1 MDGNGRW
8 ATAQGKPRTDGHIAG
23 AAAVRRIVEVAREDG
38 IRYLT
43 FYAFSS
49 ENWQRPQDEVNALM
63 ILLAQHLSSE
73 LPLLIKHDI
82 RLRTIGDI
90 STFSEETRT
99 VLQTTLNKTAHC
111 KTMDL
116 VLALSYGSRDEIVRA
131 VRNIISCHCKNADG
145 SNPQITEKTIT
156 QHLDTC
162 FMPDPDL
169 LIRTSGEQRLSNF
182 LLWQMAYTEFYI
194 TPTLWPDFSKD
205 DFRKAISEYQI
216 RNRRYGNV

>member
-23 AAAVRRIVEVAREDG
+23 AAAVRRTVEAAREEG

-43 FYAFSS
+43 LYAFSS

-63 ILLAQHLSSE
+63 VLLAQHLSSE
-73 LPLLIKHDI
+73 LPLLLKHDI

-90 STFSEETRT
+90 SAFSEETLT
-99 VLQTTLNKTAHC
+99 ALQTTLDKTAHC
-111 KTMDL
+111 KSMDL

-131 VRNIISCHCKNADG
+131 VRNIVAHRRYANATEDE
-145 SNPQITEKTIT
+145 ITETTIT
-156 QHLDTC
+156 QHLDTN

-194 TPTLWPDFSKD
+194 TPTLWPNFSKD
-205 DFRKAISEYQI
+205 DLRKAISEYQT